1 MKRLVIASH
10 NRKKAKEMETILSL
24 RFPGLEIVTLADFE
38 DAPEPEETGETYADN
53 ALIKVMSACEFTGEC
68 CVADDAGLE
77 IDALPGELGPLS
89 KRFEGE
95 NTTFAEKMAVI
106 LERLQGVPEGQRAAR
121 FQCHIAFKAPDSEP
135 VLFAAT
141 CEGRI
146 AMEPS
151 GGGGFGYDPIFW
163 LPELGCTMADLT
175 AEQKHAISHR
185 GKVLKQFG
193 DWLEE
198 TIDS

>member
-1 MKRLVIASH
+1 MRRLVIATH
-10 NRKKAKEMETILSL
+10 NQKKAKEMETILFT
-24 RFPGLEIVTLADFE
+24 RFPQLEIVTLADFE
-38 DAPEPEETGETYADN
+38 DAPEPDETGETYADN
-53 ALIKVMSACEFTGEC
+53 AVIKVVSACVFTGEH

-106 LERLQGVPEGQRAAR
+106 LERMKDVPLASRGAR
-121 FQCHIAFKAPDSEP
+121 FRCHIAFQSPGSDP
-135 VLFAAT
+135 VLFEAT
-141 CEGRI
+141 CEGCI
-146 AMEPS
+146 AREPS
-151 GGGGFGYDPIFW
+151 GNGGFGYDPIFW
-163 LPELGCTMADLT
+163 LPELGFTMADLT

-193 DWLEE
+193 DWLEQNYR
-198 TIDS
+198 